1 MSIKDNTIN
10 ITEQYELKN
19 RLKKCRGFLFSAY
32 RLVTLFC
39 IAMILLFPLM
49 YMLSVSLR
57 PSADMDDP
65 MIVWVPS
72 KIIFT
77 NIAETFKIMDYPK
90 AFLNTFLTTN

>member
-1 MSIKDNTIN
+1 MRVKDSPMDRI
-10 ITEQYELKN
+10 EQYDLKK
-19 RLKKCRGFLFSAY
+19 RLKKCRGFMFSAY

-57 PSADMDDP
+57 PSSDMDDP

-77 NIAETFKIMDYPK
+77 NILETFKIMDYPK
-90 AFLNTFLTTN
+90 AFFNFSK